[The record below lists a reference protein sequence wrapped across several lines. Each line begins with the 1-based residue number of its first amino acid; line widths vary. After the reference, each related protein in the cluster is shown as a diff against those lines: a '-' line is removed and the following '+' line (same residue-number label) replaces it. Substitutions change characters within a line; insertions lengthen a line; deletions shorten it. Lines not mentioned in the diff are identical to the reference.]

1 MEPGAGDLVR
11 LTEDLEAEAYRRL
24 DGAPEITDEAV
35 RQCLAELSA
44 ERLAGRLP
52 AGERIRIE
60 KVLFARIRG
69 FDVLGDLLTDPSVTE
84 ILVNGPDQIFAERE
98 GRLYETGLRFPSE
111 DRLLTLIQRIAG
123 AVNRRVNMTSP
134 IADARLSDGSRV
146 SMIVPPVS
154 LVGPVLSIRKFSGTL
169 FTLDG
174 LVERGSLTQAQADF
188 LIRAVREKRSVFISG
203 GTGTGKTTFLNALS
217 GHRPEDERVITIE
230 DAAEL
235 QLRHVKNLVR
245 LEAREANLEGKNA
258 VTLRDLIR
266 AALRMR
272 PDRIL
277 VGEVRGPEV
286 IDMLQAMN
294 VGQKG
299 SWSTGHANSARE
311 MLTRLEVMYLM
322 GMEIPLPAIRRQI
335 ADALDIL
342 VHLARSRDGKR
353 FVEGIYELKGWAG
366 DDYVLEPF
374 CDEGPSPGA

>member
-24 DGAPEITDEAV
+24 DGVPEITDEAV
-35 RQCLAELSA
+35 RQCLAGLSA

-98 GRLYETGLRFPSE
+98 GRLFETGLRFPSE

-174 LVERGSLTQAQADF
+174 LVERGSLTQEQADF

-217 GHRPEDERVITIE
+217 GHLPEDERVITIE

-235 QLRHVKNLVR
+235 QLRHVNNLVR

-294 VGQKG
+294 TGHEG

-311 MLTRLEVMYLM
+311 MLSRLEVMYLM

-342 VHLARSRDGKR
+342 VHLTRSRDGKR

>member
-24 DGAPEITDEAV
+24 DGVPEITDEAV
-35 RQCLAELSA
+35 RQCLAGLSA
-44 ERLAGRLP
+44 ERRAGRLP

-134 IADARLSDGSRV
+134 IADARLADGSRV

-154 LVGPVLSIRKFSGTL
+154 LVGPVLSIRKFSGAL

-217 GHRPEDERVITIE
+217 GHLPEDERVITIE

-294 VGQKG
+294 TGHEG

-311 MLTRLEVMYLM
+311 MLSRLEVMYLM